1 MNRNKTKKLAYA
13 GIIAAL
19 SVALTFLASLL
30 DLASGAVQIRL
41 SEALCILPAFTPA
54 AVPGLFVGCLLA
66 NLLTGCLPW
75 DIAIGSLA
83 TLIGAVGTRKLRGR
97 PFWVMAL
104 PSILANTVLVPFVLR
119 YAYALPGSIPFF
131 MLTVG
136 AGELLSV
143 GLLGWLL
150 YRGIRRTGADRTFS

>member
-1 MNRNKTKKLAYA
+1 
-13 GIIAAL
+13 
-19 SVALTFLASLL
+19 
-30 DLASGAVQIRL
+30 
-41 SEALCILPAFTPA
+41 
-54 AVPGLFVGCLLA
+54 
-66 NLLTGCLPW
+66 
-75 DIAIGSLA
+75 
-83 TLIGAVGTRKLRGR
+83 
-97 PFWVMAL
+97 MAL
-104 PSILANTVLVPFVLR
+104 PPILANTVLVPFVLR